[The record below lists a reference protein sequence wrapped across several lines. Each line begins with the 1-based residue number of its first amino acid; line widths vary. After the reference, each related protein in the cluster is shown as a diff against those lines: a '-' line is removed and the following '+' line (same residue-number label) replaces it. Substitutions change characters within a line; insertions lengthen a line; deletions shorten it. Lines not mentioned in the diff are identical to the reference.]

1 MSALRLTALSA
12 VLALGA
18 VACGS
23 DKVTYVDR
31 PTPVPAPAPTLPS
44 NAVPATS
51 ATGSS
56 RATTPPTTATS
67 EMRVTNG
74 FASTSIGTLQ
84 VSPSSRNSWG
94 VNQLDA
100 PLRPGASITLWGLP
114 CDAYYDVRLK
124 NTSGTVLA
132 EERQI
137 YVDCD
142 YMADLIAEY

>member
-1 MSALRLTALSA
+1 MSALRLTVLSA
-12 VLALGA
+12 LLALGA

-31 PTPVPAPAPTLPS
+31 PVTTPAPGLPKTPQS
-44 NAVPATS
+44 TTGG
-51 ATGSS
+51 TGSS
-56 RATTPPTTATS
+56 RATTTPTTATS

-74 FASTSIGTLQ
+74 FSSTIIGTLQ
-84 VSPSSRNSWG
+84 VSPSSQNSWG
-94 VNQLDA
+94 VNQLDT

-132 EERQI
+132 EERQV